1 MDAIAAPS
9 ISDGSPHLVA
19 IKPGGSRRPFFCIH
33 AIGGNVLHYRV
44 LAPALHHE
52 QPLYGL
58 QATGIDGVARPL
70 ASIEAMALAYRQAIK
85 ARQPD
90 GPYLLGG
97 HSFGGLIAFEIA
109 QQMQRAGD
117 AVRLLVM
124 FDTIGPNAFG
134 RPKSAIDRVRRQLSV
149 RSSPKTLA
157 RAVWYEVQRSR
168 SEFGRLLHCRASQL
182 RGMPIDHELRYWYM
196 RRAHVATVFK
206 YRSRPYDG
214 RIHLIRGSLTQT
226 GPLSDPERGW
236 GGWATG
242 GISVSIVEGQHGS
255 FVESAELQ
263 ERLRELLDEMN
274 A

>member
-1 MDAIAAPS
+1 MDAIAAS
-9 ISDGSPHLVA
+9 STSDDSPHLVA
-19 IKPGGSRRPFFCIH
+19 LKPAGSRLPFFCIH

-44 LAPALHHE
+44 LVPALHQE
-52 QPLYGL
+52 QPLYAL

-70 ASIEAMALAYRQAIK
+70 ASIEAMALAYRRAIK
-85 ARQPD
+85 ARQPV

-109 QQMQRAGD
+109 QQMRRAGD

-134 RPKSAIDRVRRQLSV
+134 RPRRVMDRVRRQLAV
-149 RSSPKTLA
+149 RASPKALA
-157 RAVWYEVQRSR
+157 RAFRYGMQRSR
-168 SEFGRLLHCRASQL
+168 SEFGQLLRCRASQL
-182 RGMPIDHELRYWYM
+182 RGRPIDHELRYWHM
-196 RRAHVATVFK
+196 RRAHIATVFK
-206 YRSRPYDG
+206 YRARPYDG
-214 RIHLIRGSLTQT
+214 RIHLIRGSLQQT

-255 FVESAELQ
+255 FVEATELHQ
-263 ERLRELLDEMN
+263 RLRELLDEMN